1 MFDSELS
8 MVVIINDNDEV
19 EGCKLQEKSMEEQ

>member
-8 MVVIINDNDEV
+8 MVVVIDDNDEV
-19 EGCKLQEKSMEEQ
+19 EGCREA